1 MINVIGDEHN
11 LMTGDLIYFYNMM
24 PNINDVIYFNK
35 SIELEKT
42 GYLPKTKDNSKRHV
56 YLTLKIKDSIID
68 FTKILNDFNSDMYL
82 FISYNYKK
90 SRKNELCKIIDIN
103 EESIIIEKPKNY
115 TASIN
120 INRLGY
126 AKNNVKGIQTNERN
140 SLFNKD
146 GYRIL
151 STDRGITINFPSK
164 YAPKHCNIFLI
175 QEKMQTSFTFRISTM
190 TSNK

>member
-1 MINVIGDEHN
+1 MSLKEIHN
-11 LMTGDLIYFYNMM
+11 LMIGDLVYFYNMM

-35 SIELEKT
+35 TIKLEKT
-42 GYLPKTKDNSKRHV
+42 GYLPKSKRYISKRHI

-90 SRKNELCKIIDIN
+90 TRKNELCKIIDMN

-115 TASIN
+115 TTSID
-120 INRLGY
+120 IIRFGY
-126 AKNNVKGIQTNERN
+126 AKNNVKGVQNNERN

-151 STDRGITINFPSK
+151 SIDRGITINFPSK
-164 YAPKHCNIFLI
+164 YAPKHINIFLI
-175 QEKMQTSFTFRISTM
+175 QDKMQTSFTFRISTM